1 MQFAGMSWRRKSIKK
16 AIADDLSSH
25 SPSQVLTQSEPV
37 GKCQGKRN
45 ESIDIAR
52 NSVTVSGT
60 EIIPSTLQAEQPW
73 FDYPVRVQP
82 HHTDYSGGVWHGT
95 YLTWMEA
102 ARVECLRSLGVDF
115 EELVALGCD
124 LPVVEISIRYHRQ
137 LQMGAQALVRARM
150 PEVSG
155 VRIPWEYQ
163 NELPRPKRPEVSV
176 ASSPQ
181 VAAYFRTR

>member
-1 MQFAGMSWRRKSIKK
+1 LASAYQQDAVCRDVLKTEIGQKG
-16 AIADDLSSH
+16 D
-25 SPSQVLTQSEPV
+25 VLTQSEPV
-37 GKCQGKRN
+37 GKCLGKRN

-150 PEVSG
+150 LEVSG

-163 NELPRPKRPEVSV
+163 NELPQPKRHGVSV

-181 VAAYFRTR
+181 VAAYFRTQ